1 MSRAAQIAVIG
12 AGRDADP
19 KLLADAE
26 EIGRLLAAAGAVV
39 VCGGLGGVM
48 AAASRGA
55 REAGGTAIGIVPGTD
70 PDDANPEVTHAVAT
84 GIGEARNLA
93 VVASGE
99 AVIAIGGEWGTLA
112 EIGFA
117 RKLGRPVIAVRSWAL
132 RSQTIGE
139 LGIAEAET
147 PAEAVEAALTGTR

>member
-1 MSRAAQIAVIG
+1 MSRATQIAVIG

-19 KLLADAE
+19 ELLADAE

-48 AAASRGA
+48 EAASRGA
-55 REAGGTAIGIVPGTD
+55 REGGGTAIGIVPGTD
-70 PDDANPEVTHAVAT
+70 PADANPEVTHAVAT

-117 RKLGRPVIAVRSWAL
+117 RKLGRPVIAVRSWSL
-132 RSQTIGE
+132 HSETIVE
-139 LGIAEAET
+139 LGITEAGT
-147 PAEAVEAALTGTR
+147 PAEAVAATLTTTR

>member
-19 KLLADAE
+19 ELLADAE

-48 AAASRGA
+48 EAAARGA
-55 REAGGTAIGIVPGTD
+55 REAGGTAIGIVPSAD
-70 PDDANPEVTHAVAT
+70 PADANPEVTYPVAT

-93 VVASGE
+93 VVASGQ

-117 RKLGRPVIAVRSWAL
+117 RKLDRPVIAVRSWSL
-132 RSQTIGE
+132 RSETIGE
-139 LGIAEAET
+139 LGIAEVET
-147 PAEAVEAALTGTR
+147 PAEAVEAALTAGR

>member
-19 KLLADAE
+19 ELLADAE

-48 AAASRGA
+48 EAAARGA
-55 REAGGTAIGIVPGTD
+55 REAGGTAIGIVPSAD
-70 PDDANPEVTHAVAT
+70 PADANPEVTYPVAT

-117 RKLGRPVIAVRSWAL
+117 RKLDRPVIAVRSWSL
-132 RSQTIGE
+132 RSATIGE
-139 LGIAEAET
+139 LGIAEVET
-147 PAEAVEAALTGTR
+147 PAEAVEAALTAGR